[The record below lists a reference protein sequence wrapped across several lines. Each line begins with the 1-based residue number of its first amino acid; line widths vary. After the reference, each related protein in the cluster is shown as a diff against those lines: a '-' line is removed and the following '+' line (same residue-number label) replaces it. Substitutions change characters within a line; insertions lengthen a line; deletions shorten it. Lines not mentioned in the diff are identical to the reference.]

1 MRNFDSEK
9 HVKGESQFVDDLL
22 TPTGLLHIIM
32 FSSSVA
38 HGKIIKTD
46 YSEALKSIGVA
57 GIITAKDIPGENQ
70 IGGIIQDEPLLAEEY
85 VHFIG
90 QPIAIVIA
98 DTILH
103 AKDACG
109 KIKIEFEKLPVI
121 TDPREAF
128 QKGALI
134 MPPRVFACGDVDN
147 TWDKCDYVIE
157 GTTESGGQ
165 EHLYLET
172 QAAFA
177 YPLETGGIKI
187 ISSTQGPTQVQR
199 ASAKVLGLPMNKVE
213 VDVTRIGGGFGGKED
228 QASTWGCIAALAA
241 WKLKRPVKVIL
252 SRQDDMRMTG
262 KRHPY
267 SSDFKIGLSKE
278 GKILAYLVTFYQN
291 AGASADLSPAVLD
304 RTIFHAVN
312 SYYVPNVKTTAISCK
327 TNLPPNTAF
336 RGFGG
341 PQGMFV
347 MEAALY
353 KASEAMGIEY
363 RKLQELN
370 LMTEGDTFYY
380 GQTIENR
387 TIQKC
392 WDETIRKYDVDSI
405 QKRVEE
411 FNKNNKLFKK
421 GYSLMPVCFGISFTN
436 TFMNQASALVHVYS
450 DGSISVSTGAIE
462 MGQGVNMK
470 IRQTVASVFGVNID
484 HVKIEST
491 NTTRAANTSP
501 TAASAGA
508 DMNGKAAEIASH
520 IILERLK
527 KVAAEKLN
535 VKDNSLISLKDDTVI
550 FNGKPE
556 LTWFQ
561 LVQAAFLSRTNLSS
575 QAQYAVPGIYFDR
588 TINKGK
594 PFAYYAIGSAVIEV
608 TLDCL
613 RGIFEFDSVKVV
625 HDYGKSFSYVVDR
638 GQTEGA
644 IMQGLGWMTI
654 EEVIYNKEG
663 KLITDALSTYKVPDM
678 HFAPKEIE
686 IEFLETIEN
695 VAGIKGSKAIG
706 EPPLMYGIGAFFA
719 ILNAMKAFNPDKEYK
734 LSAPITPERVL
745 CELYSENVLVSV

>member
-1 MRNFDSEK
+1 MKNYDSEK

-22 TPTGLLHIIM
+22 TPAGLLHIIV
-32 FSSSVA
+32 FASSVA
-38 HGKIIKTD
+38 HGKIIKLD

-70 IGGIIQDEPLLAEEY
+70 IGGIIQDETLLAEEY

-90 QPIAIVIA
+90 QPVAIVVA

-103 AKDACG
+103 AKDAAA

-121 TDPREAF
+121 TDPREAS
-128 QKGALI
+128 QKGYLI
-134 MPPRVFACGDVDN
+134 MPPRVFATGDVDK
-147 TWDKCDYVIE
+147 TWDKCDFVIE

-172 QAAFA
+172 QGAFA
-177 YPLETGGIKI
+177 YPMETGGIKI

-241 WKLKRPVKVIL
+241 YKLKRPVKVIL

-278 GKILAYLVTFYQN
+278 GKILAYQVTFYQN

-304 RTIFHAVN
+304 RTMFHAVN
-312 SYYVPNVKTTAISCK
+312 SYFVPNVKATAISCK

-353 KASEAMGIEY
+353 KASEVMGIEY

-370 LMTEGDTFYY
+370 LMTEGVTFYY
-380 GQTIENR
+380 GQTIENS

-411 FNKNNKLFKK
+411 FNNNNKLFKK

-484 HVKIEST
+484 RVKMEST

-508 DMNGKAAEIASH
+508 DMNGKAAEIACH
-520 IILERLK
+520 NILDRLK
-527 KVAAEKLN
+527 KVAAGKLN
-535 VKDNSLISLKDDTVI
+535 IKDASLIEIKDEI
-550 FNGKPE
+550 ISINGNLA
-556 LTWFQ
+556 LTWTQ

-575 QAQYAVPGIYFDR
+575 QAQYAVPGIFFDR
-588 TINKGK
+588 TINKGR
-594 PFAYYAIGSAVIEV
+594 PFAYYAIGTAVVEV

-613 RGIFEFDSVKVV
+613 RGIYEFDAVKVV

-654 EEVIYNKEG
+654 EEVIYNKDG
-663 KLITDALSTYKVPDM
+663 KLLTDALSTYKVPDI
-678 HFAPKEIE
+678 HFTPKEIE
-686 IEFLETIEN
+686 IEFLESVEN
-695 VAGIKGSKAIG
+695 AAGIKGSKAIG

-719 ILNAMKAFNPDKEYK
+719 ILNAMKAFNPNKEYK
-734 LSAPITPERVL
+734 LDAPITPEKVL
-745 CELYSENVLVSV
+745 CELYTENVLTSV

>member
-1 MRNFDSEK
+1 MKNYDSEK

-22 TPTGLLHIIM
+22 TPSGLLHIIV
-32 FSSSVA
+32 FASTVA
-38 HGKIIKTD
+38 HGKIVNID
-46 YSEALKSIGVA
+46 YTEALKSEGVA

-70 IGGIIQDEPLLAEEY
+70 IGGIIQDEPLLAEEF

-90 QPIAIVIA
+90 QPVALVVA
-98 DTILH
+98 DTLLH
-103 AKDACG
+103 AKEASS
-109 KIKIEFEKLPVI
+109 KIKIEFEKLQVI
-121 TDPREAF
+121 TDPREAYK
-128 QKGALI
+128 KGELI
-134 MPPRVFACGDVDN
+134 MSPRVFACGDVDA
-147 TWDKCDYVIE
+147 TWNQCDYVIE
-157 GTTESGGQ
+157 GIAESGGQ

-172 QAAFA
+172 QGAFA
-177 YPLETGGIKI
+177 YPLETGGIRI

-199 ASAKVLGLPMNKVE
+199 ASAKILGLPMNMVE

-228 QASTWGCIAALAA
+228 QATTWGCVAALAA
-241 WKLKRPVKVIL
+241 WKLNKPVKVIL

-267 SSDFKIGLSKE
+267 SSDFKIGLSKT
-278 GKILAYLVTFYQN
+278 GKILAYEVTFYQN
-291 AGASADLSPAVLD
+291 AGAAADLSPAVLD
-304 RTIFHAVN
+304 RTLFHAVN
-312 SYYVPNVKTTAISCK
+312 SYFVPNVKATAISCK

-353 KASEAMGIEY
+353 KASEVMGIEY

-380 GQTIENR
+380 GQTIKNS
-387 TIQKC
+387 TIQRC
-392 WDETIRKYDVDSI
+392 WQETLSKYDVDSI
-405 QKRVEE
+405 QKRVED
-411 FNKNNKLFKK
+411 FNKKNKLFKK
-421 GYSLMPVCFGISFTN
+421 GFSLMPVCFGISFTN

-470 IRQTVASVFGVNID
+470 IRQTVASVFSVDID
-484 HVKIEST
+484 RVKMEST

-508 DMNGKAAEIASH
+508 DMNGKAAELASH
-520 IILERLK
+520 IIFDKLK
-527 KVAAEKLN
+527 LVAAEKLG
-535 VKDNSLISLKDDTVI
+535 VKDPSLVSIKDGSVYLNDKEE
-550 FNGKPE
+550 F
-556 LTWFQ
+556 TWTQ
-561 LVQAAFLSRTNLSS
+561 LVQAAFQSRTNLSA

-588 TINKGK
+588 TINKGN

-613 RGIFEFDSVKVV
+613 RGVYEFDAVKVV
-625 HDYGKSFSYVVDR
+625 HDYGKSFSFVVDR

-654 EEVIYNKEG
+654 EEIIYNKEG

-678 HFAPKEIE
+678 HFTPKEIE
-686 IEFLETIEN
+686 IEFLENVEN
-695 VAGIKGSKAIG
+695 AAGIKGSKAIG

-745 CELYSENVLVSV
+745 CELYSEKVAVPA

>member
-1 MRNFDSEK
+1 MKNYDSEK

-22 TPTGLLHIIM
+22 TPAGLLHIIV
-32 FSSSVA
+32 FASSVA
-38 HGKIIKTD
+38 HGKIIKLD

-57 GIITAKDIPGENQ
+57 DIITAKDIPGENQ
-70 IGGIIQDEPLLAEEY
+70 IGGIIQDETLLAEEY

-90 QPIAIVIA
+90 QPIALVVA
-98 DTILH
+98 DTILN
-103 AKDACG
+103 AKDACT

-121 TDPREAF
+121 TDPREAS
-128 QKGALI
+128 QKGYLI
-134 MPPRVFACGDVDN
+134 MPPRVFATGDVDK
-147 TWDKCDYVIE
+147 TWDKCDFVIE

-172 QAAFA
+172 QGAFA
-177 YPLETGGIKI
+177 YPMETGGIKI

-241 WKLKRPVKVIL
+241 YKLKRPVKVIL

-278 GKILAYLVTFYQN
+278 GKILAYQVTFYQN

-304 RTIFHAVN
+304 RTMFHAVN
-312 SYYVPNVKTTAISCK
+312 SYFVPNVKATAISCK

-353 KASEAMGIEY
+353 KASEVMDIEY

-380 GQTIENR
+380 GQTIENS

-392 WDETIRKYDVDSI
+392 WNETIRKYNVDSI
-405 QKRVEE
+405 QKRVDE
-411 FNKNNKLFKK
+411 FNKNNILFKK
-421 GYSLMPVCFGISFTN
+421 GFSLMPVCFGISFTN

-450 DGSISVSTGAIE
+450 DASISVSTGAIE

-470 IRQTVASVFGVNID
+470 IRQAVASVFGVNID
-484 HVKIEST
+484 RVKMEST

-508 DMNGKAAEIASH
+508 DMNGKAAEIACH
-520 IILERLK
+520 NILDRLK

-535 VKDNSLISLKDDTVI
+535 IKNASLIEIKDEI
-550 FNGKPE
+550 ISINGNLA
-556 LTWFQ
+556 LTWTQ

-588 TINKGK
+588 TTNKGK
-594 PFAYYAIGSAVIEV
+594 PFAYYAIGTAVVEV

-613 RGIFEFDSVKVV
+613 RGIYEFDAVKVV

-654 EEVIYNKEG
+654 EEVIYNKDG
-663 KLITDALSTYKVPDM
+663 KLLTDALSTYKVPDI
-678 HFAPKEIE
+678 HFTPKEIE
-686 IEFLETIEN
+686 IEFLESVEN
-695 VAGIKGSKAIG
+695 AAGIKGSKAIG

-734 LSAPITPERVL
+734 LDAPITPEKVL
-745 CELYSENVLVSV
+745 CELYTENVLASV